1 MTTFTFKFDYN
12 NKQTQPFTCLEDE
25 KIEGPFG
32 KFASS
37 ENKSIEDF
45 AFYYKTFLIKDFDKS
60 LNKTIFS
67 NSGKK
72 EIMILAILLKLDK
85 SKEENAKEKKETIP
99 EEKKV
104 EKKEEPKEEKK
115 EEKEEEPKKEVL
127 ENYFDVICP
136 ECKTS
141 AIIDIDNDKRGYD
154 LKILNCENFHNLR
167 KLNYDIYEQF
177 NIFDTKDDSFEHLEE
192 LLKSYSD
199 LLKCGQCGNNRLYMT
214 PPEDKLSFCF
224 ACGINICPECMNTHE
239 PSHKDKIF
247 PLEDKNYYCIKHAKK
262 FISYCIDCNCN
273 ICEDCKSSHP
283 DNEHETYDFDKIKP
297 SQDDVKEFS
306 KKVEEH
312 KKQLKNFISSTKEF
326 FNKMITTAEAYINS
340 YILIESTLIKRFKED
355 KKMNFQLIR
364 NLSNE
369 KIFDN
374 VLFND
379 LENPPR
385 IGKDPYYD
393 PNNPFEKI
401 KFLNSL
407 YSKINEI
414 KKKEDKKAP
423 PANTKNKIVIKYEI
437 KNLNEN
443 NKKVRILDE
452 IFVKNNKDRLSVSID
467 GKQFA
472 EGLKAYY
479 NIPKDP
485 KDTQK
490 DTKVLTVTLTEKEKA
505 VVDMSYMLN
514 NCKYVKSVDFK
525 DWDTRN
531 VISMEA
537 MFQLTPLEK
546 IPKEFSKF
554 VTPKLKNIRALFCKC
569 VNIKEIPE
577 LKSIFNKTDKT
588 DNSNKIAN
596 ISMLFNGCKNLSNVD
611 GKEWHGKNIEDMS
624 YAFNRCKNLKTIDL
638 GNIKIDNVKD
648 MCGLFNGCESL
659 TKIPSVITSSKT
671 PNVEDISIMFQG
683 CSNLESID
691 VSNFTTPKV
700 KDMNG
705 IFSGCKKLK
714 KKVNMKYWST
724 DNVKEMIGMFN
735 NCENLPEVTLP
746 AKMNLGNVQN
756 ASGMFYGCEK
766 LKTLGGDDY
775 LKFTNKNVKVEN
787 IFDKCQNYGKRQ
799 KVLSSLIPK
808 DENKII

>member
-12 NKQTQPFTCLEDE
+12 NKQTQPFTCGEDE

-45 AFYYKTFLIKDFDKS
+45 AFYYKTFLIKDFDKK
-60 LNKTIFS
+60 LNETIFS
-67 NSGKK
+67 NSGKH

-104 EKKEEPKEEKK
+104 EKKEDSKEEKK
-115 EEKEEEPKKEVL
+115 EEPKKEVL

-224 ACGINICPECMNTHE
+224 ACGINICPECMNTHDAD
-239 PSHKDKIF
+239 HKGKIF

-262 FISYCIDCNCN
+262 LISYCLDCNCN

-326 FNKMITTAEAYINS
+326 FNKMITTVETYINS

-385 IGKDPYYD
+385 EDKDSTVPI
-393 PNNPFEKI
+393 NPFEKI
-401 KFLNSL
+401 KLLNDI
-407 YSKINEI
+407 YKKINLL
-414 KKKEDKKAP
+414 KKKEDIKSP
-423 PANTKNKIVIKYEI
+423 PANTNNKIVIKYEI

-452 IFVKNNKDRLSVSID
+452 IFVKNNKDRLSVSIN
-467 GKQFA
+467 GKPFT
-472 EGLKAYY
+472 EGLKTYY
-479 NIPKDP
+479 NIPKD
-485 KDTQK
+485 
-490 DTKVLTVTLTEKEKA
+490 TKELTVTLTEKEKA

-514 NCKYVKSVDFK
+514 NCKNLKSVDFK
-525 DWDTRN
+525 DWNTKN
-531 VISMEA
+531 VTSMEA
-537 MFQLTPLEK
+537 MLQLTPLPQ

-554 VTPKLKNIRALFCKC
+554 ETSKLENIRALFCKC
-569 VNIKEIPE
+569 VNISKIPD
-577 LKSIFNKTDKT
+577 LTNIFNKTENK
-588 DNSNKIAN
+588 NKITN
-596 ISMLFNGCKNLSNVD
+596 ISMLFNGCKNLLTVD
-611 GKEWHGKNIEDMS
+611 GNSWSGSKITDMS
-624 YAFNRCKNLKTIDL
+624 YAFNRCKKLTDIHL
-638 GNIKIDNVKD
+638 GNIKTDNVKN

-659 TKIPSVITSSKT
+659 TKIHSVITSSKT
-671 PNVEDISIMFQG
+671 PSLQDISIMFQN
-683 CSNLESID
+683 CEKLENIN
-691 VSNFTTPKV
+691 VTNFNTKHV

-705 IFSGCKKLK
+705 IFSGCKGLK
-714 KKVNMKYWST
+714 KAVNLAKWST
-724 DNVKEMIGMFN
+724 DDVKEMIGMFN
-735 NCENLPEVTLP
+735 NCVLLPEVTLP
-746 AKMNLGNVQN
+746 KNMNLGKVQN

-766 LKTLGGDDY
+766 LKTLGNDDY

>member
-1 MTTFTFKFDYN
+1 
-12 NKQTQPFTCLEDE
+12 
-25 KIEGPFG
+25 
-32 KFASS
+32 
-37 ENKSIEDF
+37 
-45 AFYYKTFLIKDFDKS
+45 
-60 LNKTIFS
+60 
-67 NSGKK
+67 
-72 EIMILAILLKLDK
+72 
-85 SKEENAKEKKETIP
+85 
-99 EEKKV
+99 
-104 EKKEEPKEEKK
+104 
-115 EEKEEEPKKEVL
+115 
-127 ENYFDVICP
+127 
-136 ECKTS
+136 
-141 AIIDIDNDKRGYD
+141 
-154 LKILNCENFHNLR
+154 
-167 KLNYDIYEQF
+167 
-177 NIFDTKDDSFEHLEE
+177 
-192 LLKSYSD
+192 
-199 LLKCGQCGNNRLYMT
+199 
-214 PPEDKLSFCF
+214 
-224 ACGINICPECMNTHE
+224 
-239 PSHKDKIF
+239 
-247 PLEDKNYYCIKHAKK
+247 
-262 FISYCIDCNCN
+262 
-273 ICEDCKSSHP
+273 
-283 DNEHETYDFDKIKP
+283 
-297 SQDDVKEFS
+297 
-306 KKVEEH
+306 
-312 KKQLKNFISSTKEF
+312 
-326 FNKMITTAEAYINS
+326 MITTAEAYINS
-340 YILIESTLIKRFKED
+340 YILLESTLIKRFKED

-531 VISMEA
+531 VTSMEA
-537 MFQLTPLEK
+537 MLQLTPLKE
-546 IPKEFSKF
+546 IPKEISGF
-554 VTPKLKNIRALFCKC
+554 VTPKLENIRALFCKC
-569 VNIKEIPE
+569 VNIKEIPD
-577 LKSIFNKTDKT
+577 LKYIFNNKTDKT
-588 DNSNKIAN
+588 DNLNKITN
-596 ISMLFNGCKNLSNVD
+596 ISMLFNGCKNLLNVD
-611 GKEWHGKNIEDMS
+611 GKEWYGNKIEDMS
-624 YAFNRCKNLKTIDL
+624 YTFNRCKKLKEIHL
-638 GNIKIDNVKD
+638 GYIKTDNVKN

-671 PNVEDISIMFQG
+671 PSLQDISIMFQN
-683 CSNLESID
+683 CEKLDNIN
-691 VSNFTTPKV
+691 VTNFNTKHV

-705 IFSGCKKLK
+705 IFSGCKGLK
-714 KKVNMKYWST
+714 KAVNLAKWST
-724 DNVKEMIGMFN
+724 DDVKEMIGMFN
-735 NCENLPEVTLP
+735 NCVLLPEVTLP
-746 AKMNLGNVQN
+746 KNMNLGNVQN

>member
-12 NKQTQPFTCLEDE
+12 NKQTQPFTCQEDE

-45 AFYYKTFLIKDFDKS
+45 AFYYKTFLIKDFNKS
-60 LNKTIFS
+60 LNETIFI

-104 EKKEEPKEEKK
+104 EKKEDSKEEKK
-115 EEKEEEPKKEVL
+115 EEKKEEPKKEVL

-141 AIIDIDNDKRGYD
+141 AIIDIDNDERRYD

-224 ACGINICPECMNTHE
+224 ACGINICPECMNTHDKD
-239 PSHKDKIF
+239 HKDKIF

-297 SQDDVKEFS
+297 SQDDIKEFS

-326 FNKMITTAEAYINS
+326 FNKMITTVETYINS

-385 IGKDPYYD
+385 EDKDSTVPI
-393 PNNPFEKI
+393 NPFEKI
-401 KFLNSL
+401 KLLNDI
-407 YSKINEI
+407 YKKIN
-414 KKKEDKKAP
+414 
-423 PANTKNKIVIKYEI
+423 
-437 KNLNEN
+437 L
-443 NKKVRILDE
+443 
-452 IFVKNNKDRLSVSID
+452 
-467 GKQFA
+467 
-472 EGLKAYY
+472 
-479 NIPKDP
+479 
-485 KDTQK
+485 
-490 DTKVLTVTLTEKEKA
+490 
-505 VVDMSYMLN
+505 
-514 NCKYVKSVDFK
+514 
-525 DWDTRN
+525 
-531 VISMEA
+531 
-537 MFQLTPLEK
+537 
-546 IPKEFSKF
+546 
-554 VTPKLKNIRALFCKC
+554 
-569 VNIKEIPE
+569 
-577 LKSIFNKTDKT
+577 
-588 DNSNKIAN
+588 
-596 ISMLFNGCKNLSNVD
+596 
-611 GKEWHGKNIEDMS
+611 
-624 YAFNRCKNLKTIDL
+624 
-638 GNIKIDNVKD
+638 
-648 MCGLFNGCESL
+648 
-659 TKIPSVITSSKT
+659 
-671 PNVEDISIMFQG
+671 
-683 CSNLESID
+683 
-691 VSNFTTPKV
+691 
-700 KDMNG
+700 
-705 IFSGCKKLK
+705 LK
-714 KKVNMKYWST
+714 KKRRYKIST
-724 DNVKEMIGMFN
+724 WYLDRRLQSYLVETLLAIAQNPGIVACKLMLQSFTDHLVSTQQVGCRNALAVWRVHHDDALLLRLHEVLEVALLYRDVAGQSCRTHIQTGGIHSLHVDVVAVDVMV
-735 NCENLPEVTLP
+735 ELPFLRIVIIDIIEQVAVEVLP
-746 AKMNLGNVQN
+746 LLEGKLLAEQSRSHIAGYQGSLDEQRTATAHRVDEVGLAMPSRHQNHTGCQHLVERSLHRLLSVAATVQRF
-756 ASGMFYGCEK
+756 AAGVQRECAPVFRHMDVQTDVRVRY
-766 LKTLGGDDY
+766 
-775 LKFTNKNVKVEN
+775 
-787 IFDKCQNYGKRQ
+787 
-799 KVLSSLIPK
+799 
-808 DENKII
+808 

>member
-1 MTTFTFKFDYN
+1 M
-12 NKQTQPFTCLEDE
+12 
-25 KIEGPFG
+25 
-32 KFASS
+32 
-37 ENKSIEDF
+37 
-45 AFYYKTFLIKDFDKS
+45 
-60 LNKTIFS
+60 
-67 NSGKK
+67 
-72 EIMILAILLKLDK
+72 
-85 SKEENAKEKKETIP
+85 
-99 EEKKV
+99 
-104 EKKEEPKEEKK
+104 
-115 EEKEEEPKKEVL
+115 
-127 ENYFDVICP
+127 
-136 ECKTS
+136 
-141 AIIDIDNDKRGYD
+141 
-154 LKILNCENFHNLR
+154 
-167 KLNYDIYEQF
+167 
-177 NIFDTKDDSFEHLEE
+177 
-192 LLKSYSD
+192 
-199 LLKCGQCGNNRLYMT
+199 
-214 PPEDKLSFCF
+214 
-224 ACGINICPECMNTHE
+224 
-239 PSHKDKIF
+239 
-247 PLEDKNYYCIKHAKK
+247 
-262 FISYCIDCNCN
+262 
-273 ICEDCKSSHP
+273 
-283 DNEHETYDFDKIKP
+283 
-297 SQDDVKEFS
+297 
-306 KKVEEH
+306 
-312 KKQLKNFISSTKEF
+312 
-326 FNKMITTAEAYINS
+326 
-340 YILIESTLIKRFKED
+340 
-355 KKMNFQLIR
+355 
-364 NLSNE
+364 
-369 KIFDN
+369 
-374 VLFND
+374 
-379 LENPPR
+379 
-385 IGKDPYYD
+385 
-393 PNNPFEKI
+393 
-401 KFLNSL
+401 
-407 YSKINEI
+407 
-414 KKKEDKKAP
+414 
-423 PANTKNKIVIKYEI
+423 
-437 KNLNEN
+437 
-443 NKKVRILDE
+443 
-452 IFVKNNKDRLSVSID
+452 
-467 GKQFA
+467 
-472 EGLKAYY
+472 KAYY
-479 NIPKDP
+479 KIPKDP

-537 MFQLTPLEK
+537 MLQLTPLEK

-554 VTPKLKNIRALFCKC
+554 GTPKLKNIRALFCKC

-577 LKSIFNKTDKT
+577 LKNIFNKTDKS
-588 DNSNKIAN
+588 DNPNKIAN

-648 MCGLFNGCESL
+648 MCGLFNGCEIL
-659 TKIPSVITSSKT
+659 TIIPSVITSSKT

-691 VSNFTTPKV
+691 VSNFTTPRV

-724 DNVKEMIGMFN
+724 ENVKEMIGMFN

>member
-12 NKQTQPFTCLEDE
+12 NKQTEPFTCQEDE

-37 ENKSIEDF
+37 EKKKIDDF
-45 AFYYKTFLIKDFDKS
+45 AFYYKTFLIKDFNKS
-60 LNKTIFS
+60 LNETIFI

-104 EKKEEPKEEKK
+104 EKKEDSKEEKK
-115 EEKEEEPKKEVL
+115 GEKKEEPKKEVL

-141 AIIDIDNDKRGYD
+141 AIIDIDNDERRYD

-167 KLNYDIYEQF
+167 KLNYDIYDQF
-177 NIFDTKDDSFEHLEE
+177 NIFDTKDENKKIE
-192 LLKSYSD
+192 KTMSYPD
-199 LLKCGQCGNNRLYMT
+199 LLVCGLCSNSRLFMT

-224 ACGINICPECMNTHE
+224 ACGVNICPECMNTHE
-239 PSHKDKIF
+239 ASHKDKIF

-312 KKQLKNFISSTKEF
+312 KKQIKNFISSTKEF
-326 FNKMITTAEAYINS
+326 FNKMITTVETYINS
-340 YILIESTLIKRFKED
+340 YILIESTLIKRFNEG
-355 KKMNFQLIR
+355 KKNFQLIR

-379 LENPPR
+379 LENPSR
-385 IGKDPYYD
+385 EDKNSTV

-401 KFLNSL
+401 KLLNDI
-407 YSKINEI
+407 YTKINVL
-414 KKKEDKKAP
+414 KKKEDIKAP
-423 PANTKNKIVIKYEI
+423 PANTNNKIVIKYEI

-452 IFVKNNKDRLSVSID
+452 IFVKNNKDRLSVSIN
-467 GKQFA
+467 GKPFT
-472 EGLKAYY
+472 EGLKTYY
-479 NIPKDP
+479 NIPKD
-485 KDTQK
+485 
-490 DTKVLTVTLTEKEKA
+490 TKELTVTLTEKEKA

-514 NCKYVKSVDFK
+514 NCKNLKSVDFK
-525 DWDTRN
+525 DWNTKN
-531 VISMEA
+531 VTSMEA
-537 MFQLTPLEK
+537 MLQLTPLPQ

-569 VNIKEIPE
+569 VNIKEIPD
-577 LKSIFNKTDKT
+577 LTNIFNKTD
-588 DNSNKIAN
+588 NLNKITN
-596 ISMLFNGCKNLSNVD
+596 ISMLFNGCKNLSTVD
-611 GKEWHGKNIEDMS
+611 GNYWYGNKIEDMS
-624 YAFNRCKNLKTIDL
+624 YTFNRCKKLTVIHL
-638 GNIKIDNVKD
+638 ANIKTDNVKN

-671 PNVEDISIMFQG
+671 PSLQDISIMFQN
-683 CSNLESID
+683 CEKLENINVANL
-691 VSNFTTPKV
+691 NTKQV

-705 IFSGCKKLK
+705 IFSGCKGLK
-714 KKVNMKYWST
+714 KTVNLAKWST

-735 NCENLPEVTLP
+735 NCVLLPEVTLP
-746 AKMNLGNVQN
+746 KNMNLGNVQN